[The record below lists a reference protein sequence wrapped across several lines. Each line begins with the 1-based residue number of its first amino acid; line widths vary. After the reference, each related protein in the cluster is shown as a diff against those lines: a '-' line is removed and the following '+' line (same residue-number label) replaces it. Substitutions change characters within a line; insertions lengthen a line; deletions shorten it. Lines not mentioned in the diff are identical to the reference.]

1 MDIAT
6 QATSPPGP
14 PPQGGRGP
22 DSSTGPDGWSERS
35 PIEDVGPDKSERHPS
50 AQSLR
55 GLDGLNFFLADVRD
69 GLGPYVGIFLR
80 DARKWDPGR
89 VGVVL
94 AASQIVSV
102 LVQTPIG
109 AWIDRTR
116 AKRLVV
122 AGAAISVA
130 VGCVLLYFT
139 ESFPM
144 VVALKAGIGVA
155 GAVFPPAIAAL
166 TLGLVGR
173 AAMPRR
179 TGRNEALNHAG
190 NVVAALL
197 AGGAAWWF
205 GYEALF
211 VMVAVMAAIS
221 AGAVFTIRGRDV
233 DHDLARGADDGPGH
247 PHEVVG
253 LGALLKD
260 RRIAI
265 FAASAVL
272 FHLANAAMLPLAGQ
286 KSSDGLKDGAPVLM
300 SACIVAAQVV
310 MVPVALLASQFAATW
325 GRKPVFLVGFAV
337 LPVRGLLYCLSVNPY
352 YIVAVQLLDGI
363 GAGIFGVVSVLVIAD
378 LTRGTGR
385 FNLTQ
390 GALATAT
397 GIGAGL
403 SNLIAGFLV
412 KAAGFDAG
420 FLALAAIA
428 ALGATFFALAMPET
442 RRDDGPAHGEP
453 DLITGGH
460 HEQG

>member
-1 MDIAT
+1 M
-6 QATSPPGP
+6 
-14 PPQGGRGP
+14 RR
-22 DSSTGPDGWSERS
+22 RS
-35 PIEDVGPDKSERHPS
+35 RHPS
-50 AQSLR
+50 SQSLR
-55 GLDGLNFFLADVRD
+55 GLDGVNFFLADVRD

-80 DARKWDPGR
+80 DVRKWDPGR

-116 AKRLVV
+116 AKRMAV
-122 AGAAISVA
+122 AMAAIGVA
-130 VGCVLLYFT
+130 VGCVLLYFSA
-139 ESFPM
+139 SFAM
-144 VVALKAGIGVA
+144 VVAIKAGIGAA

-179 TGRNEALNHAG
+179 TGRNEAINHAG

-211 VMVAVMAAIS
+211 VMVAVMATMS
-221 AGAVFTIRGRDV
+221 AVAVLMIRERDV

-247 PHEVVG
+247 PPEVVG
-253 LGALLKD
+253 LASLLKD

-286 KSSDGLKDGAPVLM
+286 KSSDGLKDGAPMLM
-300 SACIVAAQVV
+300 SACIVAAQLV
-310 MVPVALLASQFAATW
+310 MVPVALLASKFAATW
-325 GRKPVFLVGFAV
+325 GRKPVFLIGFAV

-352 YIVAVQLLDGI
+352 YLVAVQLLDGI
-363 GAGIFGVVSVLVIAD
+363 GAGIFGVVSVLMIAD

-403 SNLIAGFLV
+403 SNLIAGFV
-412 KAAGFDAG
+412 VEAAGFDAG
-420 FLALAAIA
+420 FVTLAAIA
-428 ALGATFFALAMPET
+428 AVGAAFFAVAMPET
-442 RRDDGPAHGEP
+442 RRDDGPAPHGEP
-453 DLITGGH
+453 LPPIEGGP
-460 HEQG
+460 